1 MNIVIVGLQ
10 WGDEGKGK
18 IIDYLAKDVDYIVRY
33 QGGNNA
39 GHTVVINGKKYI
51 FHLVPSGILNKNKI
65 CVIANGVVIDP
76 QVLIEEISTLKKQG
90 VPVGGNLKVSL
101 LSHVIFPYHKILD
114 KLRETKRTVRIGTTG
129 RGIGPCYVDKFSRCG
144 IRIKDLFCSEALKK
158 KLKDNLREK
167 NDVFKKAFGHEGFK
181 FEELYKEYLSYG
193 RTIKKYVADTT
204 LLVNKAIAENK
215 SVLFEG
221 AQGTFL
227 DIDFGTYPFVTSSNS
242 FSGGVCAGSGVAPIY
257 IDKVI
262 GVVKAY
268 STRVGEGPFPT
279 EFDDELMNI
288 IRQQGKEYGA
298 TTGRPRRCGWFDAVM
313 TRFAVLLNGVK
324 EVAVTKLDV
333 LDNLETIKVC
343 VAYKYKNKVF
353 KYLPQEIDNLD
364 KVKAIYKEFPGWR
377 ASTRDSRNFKDLPK
391 RAKSYLAAL
400 EDLICGRI
408 KLISVG
414 SSREETILKY

>member
-1 MNIVIVGLQ
+1 MNIVLVGLQ

-18 IIDYLAKDVDYIVRY
+18 IIDFLAKDVDYIVRY

-39 GHTVVINGKKYI
+39 GHTVVIKGEKYI
-51 FHLVPSGILNKNKI
+51 FHLIPSGVLNKNKI
-65 CVIANGVVIDP
+65 CVISNGVVIDP
-76 QVLIEEISTLKKQG
+76 KVLIEEISTLKKQK
-90 VPVGGNLKVSL
+90 VSVDDNLKISL
-101 LSHVIFPYHKILD
+101 LSHIIFPYHRILD
-114 KLRETKRTVRIGTTG
+114 KLRETKGTLKIGTTG

-144 IRIKDLFCSEALKK
+144 IRVKDLFYPESLKR
-158 KLKDNLREK
+158 KLKDNLKEK
-167 NDVFKKAFGHEGFK
+167 NDIFKKAFGHTGF
-181 FEELYKEYLSYG
+181 ELDDVYKEYLNYG
-193 RTIKKYVADTT
+193 KLIKKYVTDTT
-204 LLVNKAIAENK
+204 ILVNEAMARNK

-242 FSGGVCAGSGVAPIY
+242 FSGGVCAGSGVAPIH
-257 IDKVI
+257 INKVI

-268 STRVGEGPFPT
+268 ATRVGEGPFPT
-279 EFDDELMNI
+279 EFDDELLNCV
-288 IRQQGKEYGA
+288 RQQGQEYGA

-313 TRFAVLLNGVK
+313 VKFAILLNGAK

-333 LDNLETIKVC
+333 LDNLDTVKVC

-353 KYLPQEIDNLD
+353 KCYPQEIDDLGE
-364 KVKAIYKEFPGWR
+364 VKPVYREFRGWKS
-377 ASTRDSRNFKDLPK
+377 STKDSRNFKDLPG

-400 EDLICGRI
+400 EDLICSKI